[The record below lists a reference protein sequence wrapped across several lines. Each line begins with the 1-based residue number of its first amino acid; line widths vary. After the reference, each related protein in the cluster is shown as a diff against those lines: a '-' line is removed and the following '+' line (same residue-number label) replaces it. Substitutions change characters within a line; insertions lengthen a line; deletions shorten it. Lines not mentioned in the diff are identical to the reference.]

1 MVRLMAAWMHCQ
13 KDHGMVRLMAD
24 GWVRMLDIKEAVVK
38 VALMVEEMEN
48 QKVHGMV
55 RLMAA

>member
-1 MVRLMAAWMHCQ
+1 MLV
-13 KDHGMVRLMAD
+13 DGMVRLMVD
-24 GWVRMLDIKEAVVK
+24 GWVRMLDIKVAVVK